1 MNPLPLFLVIVS
13 LPLLLGGCGEK
24 ESVGKVQPE
33 LEGVNLEELEVREGI
48 YYFKDA
54 PYTGKVFMLW
64 PNGQKML
71 ETNYKDGKRDG
82 LYLFW
87 YTNGQK
93 QQEVNYKNG
102 EMDGLQLFW
111 HDNGQKQREANYKD
125 GVEISA
131 KFWNNKGELISET
144 FSTPK
149 D

>member
-1 MNPLPLFLVIVS
+1 MSRLSTIGNFFAYP
-13 LPLLLGGCGEK
+13 
-24 ESVGKVQPE
+24 
-33 LEGVNLEELEVREGI
+33 R
-48 YYFKDA
+48 DA
-54 PYTGKVFMLW
+54 PYTGRAFSLY
-64 PNGQKML
+64 PYTGQKQ
-71 ETNYKDGKRDG
+71 YKGSFREGRRDG
-82 LYLFW
+82 LHTYW
-87 YTNGQK
+87 YPNGQK